1 MRGLYAITPDTRDSV
16 RLVALARSAVQ
27 GGASILQ
34 YRNKLA
40 GAAQRREEARAL
52 GAICRAGHAT
62 FIVNDDVALALEVDA
77 DGVHLGRDDDDA
89 TAARARLG
97 KKLIGISCYDSLAL
111 AEGAVLRGADYVAFG
126 SVFPSATKPG
136 AVRAPLELFRR
147 ARALGVPLVAI
158 GGITLANAAQA
169 IAAGADCVA
178 VIADL
183 FAAGDVI
190 GCARAYADLFTTNAA
205 HSTDG

>member
-1 MRGLYAITPDTRDSV
+1 MRGLYAITPDTRDSA

-27 GGASILQ
+27 GGVSILQ

-52 GAICRAGHAT
+52 GAICRAGRAT
-62 FIVNDDVALALEVDA
+62 FIVNDDVELALVADA
-77 DGVHLGRDDDDA
+77 DGVHLGRDDGDA

-97 KKLIGISCYDSLAL
+97 KKLIGISCYDSLSL
-111 AEGAVLRGADYVAFG
+111 AEEAVARGADYVAFG

-136 AVRAPLELFRR
+136 AVLAPLELFRH
-147 ARALGVPLVAI
+147 ARVLGVPLVAI
-158 GGITLANAAQA
+158 GGITIANAAQA

-178 VIADL
+178 VISDL
-183 FAAGDVI
+183 FAAGNVADH
-190 GCARAYADLFTTNAA
+190 ARAYADLFAVNAA
-205 HSTDG
+205 HSTNG